1 MERAYI
7 GHHGLA
13 NQLFKAYNKRGIIMR
28 ESVLLSFTQNLTHN
42 FDTSS
47 RHCLILT
54 HQCLG
59 EFKKLI
65 FFSLFFLPFAY
76 YYPTFSNCHQL
87 CTGTTSHLK
96 YKFHSMTCR
105 TMLAKYLMPRFWVPI
120 LPLQFD
126 AYYVMCNCN
135 LQSPL
140 HGNKI
145 YGFDTSTYYRTRIWR
160 FSIVLRRSERA
171 RNDFYNPELITLI
184 ISVINSGL

>member
-1 MERAYI
+1 ME
-7 GHHGLA
+7 
-13 NQLFKAYNKRGIIMR
+13 

-42 FDTSS
+42 FDTSR

-59 EFKKLI
+59 KFKKLI

-96 YKFHSMTCR
+96 HKFHSMTCS
-105 TMLAKYLMPRFWVPI
+105 TMLAKYLILRFWVPI

-145 YGFDTSTYYRTRIWR
+145 YVPCIWYFYLLVSMYYNKENN
-160 FSIVLRRSERA
+160 FFLSVH
-171 RNDFYNPELITLI
+171 FYEKAIQQ
-184 ISVINSGL
+184 NSWSKSDCI

>member
-1 MERAYI
+1 M
-7 GHHGLA
+7 G
-13 NQLFKAYNKRGIIMR
+13 

-145 YGFDTSTYYRTRIWR
+145 YVPCIWYFYLLVSMYYSKENNFFYPYIFMKKL
-160 FSIVLRRSERA
+160 FSKTVFFLKILIVCFYSFRQKRR
-171 RNDFYNPELITLI
+171 
-184 ISVINSGL
+184 GLLSYSWSKSDCI